1 MLITIATERSMLRTQ
16 DEGENRR
23 EGKAV
28 PFIRTYQDEL
38 WGETGRKKRSFTF
51 FSKTV
56 GKIPKGD

>member
-1 MLITIATERSMLRTQ
+1 MLLAIATDRSMLRPQ

-38 WGETGRKKRSFTF
+38 WGETGRKK
-51 FSKTV
+51 
-56 GKIPKGD
+56 KIIYFLCKDCW